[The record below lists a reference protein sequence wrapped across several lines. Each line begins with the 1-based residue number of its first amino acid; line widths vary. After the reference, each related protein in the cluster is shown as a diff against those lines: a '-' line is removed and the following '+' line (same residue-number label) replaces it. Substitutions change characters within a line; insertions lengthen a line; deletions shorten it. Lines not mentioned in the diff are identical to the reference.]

1 MSNKGA
7 LLLAA
12 LFGGAVSTVPVHG
25 HDGLSGDLGT
35 PASGATVRVV
45 TIDAATEVIE
55 AGQRE
60 TLTIRNRKGQGFAW
74 RFDTPY
80 APTAFP
86 LKCIAPP
93 RFEAGDTWVYVR
105 PKAR

>member
-1 MSNKGA
+1 M
-7 LLLAA
+7 LAA
-12 LFGGAVSTVPVHG
+12 LFGGAVLLAPVHAR
-25 HDGLSGDLGT
+25 DDTSADMGT

-45 TIDAATEVIE
+45 TIEAATQFIKTR
-55 AGQRE
+55 QFE
-60 TLTIRNRKGQGFAW
+60 TLTIRNRKGQSFAW

-86 LKCIAPP
+86 LKHIAPP
-93 RFEAGDTWVYVR
+93 EFEAGDTWVYVG